1 VCTSTHIP
9 HPVLRFYL
17 SISIKIL
24 VQYVRKLFGIC
35 GVFNKKYLALFTQFI
50 NSFRFFCIYTTTN
63 HNTDCSG
70 KINFAAVR
78 NYLNFCEE
86 NNRPKLS
93 SSLKTI
99 EIQAVKNKKLK
110 QRKKNWK

>member
-1 VCTSTHIP
+1 
-9 HPVLRFYL
+9 
-17 SISIKIL
+17 
-24 VQYVRKLFGIC
+24 
-35 GVFNKKYLALFTQFI
+35 LALFTQFI

-110 QRKKNWK
+110 QRKKLEIVLNIHKHSRQNKRCRERNPRHDVPGRLMTRLRWWGEFDC